1 MTTIAEP
8 ANLKNLVADR
18 PRLADALKAA
28 DIVPLLLVYTHLS
41 GDETMLDRFRPLI
54 KGAWS
59 FEVESDAVLE
69 AELRDKLIATL

>member
-28 DIVPLLLVYTHLS
+28 DIVPLLLVYTQLQFVYPNPNFHL
-41 GDETMLDRFRPLI
+41 
-54 KGAWS
+54 
-59 FEVESDAVLE
+59 
-69 AELRDKLIATL
+69 KLKYL